1 MVVSF
6 TTPNVSS
13 TAAPPFANRFQP
25 LEGLA
30 HEEETTEPHSKFQAQ
45 GVYKPPHM
53 RIPFEPAASS
63 IGSDPTAS
71 TTPGLSLDHEEG
83 GASRPRTP
91 HVSPAPG
98 SAVSGSGE
106 IERMM
111 DEEVLNLCKAVEEK
125 EIVEKE
131 LLEQKA
137 RFEQNLQVL
146 RNAGL
151 TGEEIRKI
159 TGWSSANLPSRPP
172 STKPLDVKVGIRFR
186 VLVSGGD
193 LPCVR
198 QDLEIDLARFKLG
211 SEREVE
217 RLEEVHEKKTTQQTG
232 EGLKSK
238 TPTPGGPV
246 YSSVNHPRG
255 VHQTGKYGHST
266 PSTTPANNTHHGT
279 SIHHAMGWND
289 QVQTHPGVAGHHG
302 SISSTNFQ
310 VPNQIYQA
318 TPGRGF
324 NAPANSVPPRFR
336 QQPINYQLPLHYQN
350 VIPNGQG
357 DTFPIGHPVSWLPVP
372 NQPQN
377 PALNHTFGR
386 AFMPP
391 PPHPHF
397 YETNFAI
404 DFERA
409 ALSLGCNPDY
419 FAQTYCNM
427 NGFSPSQGA
436 GIAWGGAVEK
446 MEHAQEGEGQN
457 TMERGTKEQRGTGS
471 RLRRWCPELSEGPIH
486 SKPSYSSSSSDAS
499 TIVASSRSSAV
510 GDGGSMAVSVFGKRE
525 IGVPRI
531 EKSWKDITDRT
542 WLDPSGSSMGG

>member
-13 TAAPPFANRFQP
+13 TAASPFANRFQP
-25 LEGLA
+25 LEGLE
-30 HEEETTEPHSKFQAQ
+30 HEEETTKPHSEFQAQ

-53 RIPFEPAASS
+53 RIPSEPAASS
-63 IGSDPTAS
+63 TKSDPTAS
-71 TTPGLSLDHEEG
+71 TTPGLSLDHEKG
-83 GASRPRTP
+83 GASRPHTP
-91 HVSPAPG
+91 HVGPAPG
-98 SAVSGSGE
+98 SAVFGFGE
-106 IERMM
+106 IEKRI
-111 DEEVLNLCKAVEEK
+111 DEEVLALRKAVEKK

-137 RFEQNLQVL
+137 LFEQNLQVL

-151 TGEEIRKI
+151 IGGEIREI
-159 TGWSSANLPSRPP
+159 VGWSRANLPSRPP
-172 STKPLDVKVGIRFR
+172 STKLLDVKVGIRFR
-186 VLVSGGD
+186 VLVSGGG

-211 SEREVE
+211 SEKEVE
-217 RLEEVHEKKTTQQTG
+217 RLEEAHEKKTVQQTG
-232 EGLKSK
+232 EDLKSK

-255 VHQTGKYGHST
+255 VRQTGKYGHST
-266 PSTTPANNTHHGT
+266 PFTTPANNAHHDT
-279 SIHHAMGWND
+279 SAHHATGWND
-289 QVQTHPGVAGHHG
+289 QVQTYPGVAGHHG
-302 SISSTNFQ
+302 SISSATFQ
-310 VPNQIYQA
+310 VPSQIYQA

-350 VIPNGQG
+350 VIPNGPG
-357 DTFPIGHPVSWLPVP
+357 DTFSIGHPVSWLPVP

-377 PALNHTFGR
+377 PALNHTFGQ
-386 AFMPP
+386 ALMPP

-409 ALSLGCNPDY
+409 AAFFGCNPGY
-419 FAQTYCNM
+419 FAQTYYNM
-427 NGFSPSQGA
+427 NGFWPSQEA
-436 GIAWGGAVEK
+436 WTAWGGAVEK
-446 MEHAQEGEGQN
+446 MEHAQEGEGRK

-471 RLRRWCPELSEGPIH
+471 RLRRWCPELSEEPTH
-486 SKPSYSSSSSDAS
+486 SEPGYSSSSSDAS
-499 TIVASSRSSAV
+499 TKVASSRSSAV
-510 GDGGSMAVSVFGKRE
+510 GDGGSMAVSVSGKRE
-525 IGVPRI
+525 IRVPRM
-531 EKSWKDITDRT
+531 EKTWKDITDMT
-542 WLDPSGSSMGG
+542 WI